1 MIIRNRIW
9 EELYMSKV
17 YMLHLLTYT
26 ARHRRYN
33 RYYEAFIAIT
43 ASLGAFGF
51 LQYKLAP
58 LISTIII
65 GVISVAKSIFPS
77 FIQRE
82 EELSSLDSITNFYA
96 KYMTQLEQLFYQYEH
111 HLFDKDN
118 QKNDDKA
125 AESFFI
131 IKKNECEIQTRMN
144 KYLRRTKRRENENLN
159 QNASEYVNRVYFNKY
174 ESKENENK
182 K

>member
-9 EELYMSKV
+9 DELYMSKV
-17 YMLHLLTYT
+17 FMLNLLTYT

-51 LQYKLAP
+51 LQYNLAP

-65 GVISVAKSIFPS
+65 GVVSVAKSIFPS

-82 EELSSLDSITNFYA
+82 EELSSLDSITDFYA
-96 KYMTQLEQLFYQYEH
+96 KYMTQLEQLFYQYDRQ
-111 HLFDKDN
+111 LFDNDK

-125 AESFFI
+125 AEAFF
-131 IKKNECEIQTRMN
+131 KLKENECEIETRMN
-144 KYLRRTKRRENENLN
+144 KHLRRMKKRETEYLN
-159 QNASEYVNRVYFNKY
+159 QQASDYVNRVYFNKY
-174 ESKENENK
+174 KDNDNE
-182 K
+182 